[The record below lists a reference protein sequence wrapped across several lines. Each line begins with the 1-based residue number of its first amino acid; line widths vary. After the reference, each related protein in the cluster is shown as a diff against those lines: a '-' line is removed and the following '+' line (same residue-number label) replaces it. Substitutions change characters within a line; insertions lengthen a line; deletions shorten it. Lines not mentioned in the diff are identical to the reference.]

1 MSQHTTK
8 LLHKT
13 VAKDLLYTEDGVLNI
28 GHMCLRAD
36 RYGQDLRTTKLRH
49 AIHGCSTVIDVLRLD
64 DSMLCSMGPAIRLG
78 LINALDV
85 MLQTISEVTRSTE
98 DQPHK
103 AKRGKA

>member
-36 RYGQDLRTTKLRH
+36 RYGENLRTTKLRH
-49 AIHGCSTVIDVLRLD
+49 AIYGCRCLLNVLRLD
-64 DSMLCSMGPAIRLG
+64 DSILCRIGPAFRLG
-78 LINALDV
+78 LINDLDV
-85 MLQTISEVTRSTE
+85 MLQTISEVTGSTE
-98 DQPHK
+98 NQPHK